1 MSKEYLL
8 KFRDVTLG
16 TITYNEDN
24 DLFSFEAINKNEN
37 YRLYPVRFYGLEPL
51 GTLNLDKI
59 VTDDDIRCFLED
71 RTYPRNRQGLS
82 EILKELN
89 MQEWNLVDFCDK
101 TRMVNFMDYYWLA
114 FNENELANKYIT
126 RE

>member
-1 MSKEYLL
+1 MSKEYIL
-8 KFRDVTLG
+8 KAKDVTLG
-16 TITYNEDN
+16 IITYNEIEDR
-24 DLFSFEAINKNEN
+24 FSFGAINKKDN

-82 EILKELN
+82 EILRELN

-101 TRMVNFMDYYWLA
+101 TRMINLMDYYWLA
-114 FNENELANKYIT
+114 RNEKELAHKFIT

>member
-8 KFRDVTLG
+8 KAKDVTLG
-16 TITYNEDN
+16 IITYNEIEDR
-24 DLFSFEAINKNEN
+24 FSFEAINKKDN
-37 YRLYPVRFYGLEPL
+37 YRLYPVRFYGLGPL

-82 EILKELN
+82 EILRELN

-101 TRMVNFMDYYWLA
+101 TRMINLMDYYWLA
-114 FNENELANKYIT
+114 RNEKELAHKFLT
-126 RE
+126 RK

>member
-8 KFRDVTLG
+8 KAKDVTLG
-16 TITYNEDN
+16 IITYNEIEDR
-24 DLFSFEAINKNEN
+24 FSFEAINKKDN

-82 EILKELN
+82 EILRELN

-101 TRMVNFMDYYWLA
+101 TRMINLMDYYWLA
-114 FNENELANKYIT
+114 RNEKELAHKFLT

>member
-8 KFRDVTLG
+8 KNKDVTLG
-16 TITYNEDN
+16 VITYNEALDK
-24 DLFSFEAINKNEN
+24 FSFEAINKEKN

-51 GTLNLDKI
+51 GTLNLDKP

-71 RTYPRNRQGLS
+71 RTYPKNRQGLS
-82 EILKELN
+82 EILKELD

-101 TRMVNFMDYYWLA
+101 TRMINLMDYFWLA
-114 FNENELANKYIT
+114 FNENELSCNFIT
-126 RE
+126 RI